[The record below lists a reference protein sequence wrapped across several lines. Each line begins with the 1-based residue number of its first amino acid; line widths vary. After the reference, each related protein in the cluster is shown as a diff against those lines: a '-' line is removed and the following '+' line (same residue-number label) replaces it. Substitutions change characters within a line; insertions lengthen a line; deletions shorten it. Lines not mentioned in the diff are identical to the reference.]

1 LSKLGG
7 RRPVKAASAFSAAII
22 VIFRRVS
29 TLAEPMCGAS
39 TAFAQ
44 ESNAG

>member
-1 LSKLGG
+1 LGG
-7 RRPVKAASAFSAAII
+7 RFPVNAASAFSAAII

-39 TAFAQ
+39 TAFEHA
-44 ESNAG
+44 SSAG